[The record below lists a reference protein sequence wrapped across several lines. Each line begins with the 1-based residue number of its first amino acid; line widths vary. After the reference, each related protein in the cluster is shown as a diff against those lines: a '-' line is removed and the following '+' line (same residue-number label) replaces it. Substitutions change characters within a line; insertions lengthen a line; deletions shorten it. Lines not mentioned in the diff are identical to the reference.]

1 MGENKVDALFVSKQ
15 HIMPEKIF
23 KPEKQDI
30 KINFNFSKKVKPD
43 VIPEKPP
50 KFDTIKS
57 IVTKFI
63 PDVSDKFITQIL
75 ETSEKVKC
83 SPEDLTALIYKESK
97 FKPSAKNGPYR
108 GLGQMTAASL
118 RLSKQ
123 YAKDNP
129 EEKEGIDQNMT
140 FEKFSRLSREEQM
153 PYVKNY
159 ILTMKEAYVKDM
171 DAKLDTAKLNGLFVS
186 PANVMKPYAK
196 KFANVLNKIK
206 EEDFEIVH
214 KDLKA

>member
-1 MGENKVDALFVSKQ
+1 MFCYAVHNLVERITGMGENKVDALFVSKQ

-30 KINFNFSKKVKPD
+30 KINFNFSKKVKPN

-108 GLGQMTAASL
+108 GTDDSSL
-118 RLSKQ
+118 
-123 YAKDNP
+123 
-129 EEKEGIDQNMT
+129 
-140 FEKFSRLSREEQM
+140 
-153 PYVKNY
+153 
-159 ILTMKEAYVKDM
+159 
-171 DAKLDTAKLNGLFVS
+171 
-186 PANVMKPYAK
+186 
-196 KFANVLNKIK
+196 
-206 EEDFEIVH
+206 FEIKQAVR
-214 KDLKA
+214 KG